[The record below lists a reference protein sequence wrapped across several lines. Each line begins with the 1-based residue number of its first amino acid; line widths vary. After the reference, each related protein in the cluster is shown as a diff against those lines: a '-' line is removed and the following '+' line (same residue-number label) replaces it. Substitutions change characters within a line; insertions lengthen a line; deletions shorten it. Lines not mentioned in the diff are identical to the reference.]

1 MYKRQVYE
9 SYDAEKYPYSDGFID
24 EDTVKAIQADAVALY
39 DGLDGIEDG
48 IVSNIYAARANR
60 DNFLKQI
67 TEKYGLTKAQLKTID
82 VYENGYT
89 LDYAMANGM
98 NAYHGYSALE
108 GGAMD
113 LGPDP
118 VPREP
123 LDTTYNVHHGDRA
136 DGVFK
141 YFITKDPN
149 WVLIDHDYY
158 HPDQELYDM
167 LMACLLYT
175 SPSPRD

>member
-1 MYKRQVYE
+1 M
-9 SYDAEKYPYSDGFID
+9 
-24 EDTVKAIQADAVALY
+24 Y

-118 VPREP
+118 VPP
-123 LDTTYNVHHGDRA
+123 
-136 DGVFK
+136 
-141 YFITKDPN
+141 
-149 WVLIDHDYY
+149 
-158 HPDQELYDM
+158 
-167 LMACLLYT
+167 
-175 SPSPRD
+175 